1 MTYYT
6 RTHYGYMRTKHNWT
20 PSDYDITFNI
30 KDIPSNIDYIDADN
44 LTRHLQS
51 KMPLTRKIH
60 LQLTENTLHSAS
72 KTSIRTGLKI
82 HQDNRTIEVDFK

>member
-1 MTYYT
+1 MTYT
-6 RTHYGYMRTKHNWT
+6 NRTSYGYMRTKHNWT
-20 PSDYDITFNI
+20 PSDYDINFNI

-60 LQLTENTLHSAS
+60 LQLTENTLQSTS
-72 KTSIRTGLKI
+72 KISIRTGLRI